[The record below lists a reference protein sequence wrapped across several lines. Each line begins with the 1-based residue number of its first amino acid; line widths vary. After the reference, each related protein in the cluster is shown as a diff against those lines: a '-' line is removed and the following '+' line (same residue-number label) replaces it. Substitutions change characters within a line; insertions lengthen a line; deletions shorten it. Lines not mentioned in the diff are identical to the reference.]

1 MEVTGMIEC
10 QAYMYKENDSP
21 VRCKINFLFIAVY
34 YLLLKFDPQNGL
46 VSIKQGI
53 AWRQASKSFYFV
65 KIVMYIYLKEFGKG

>member
-1 MEVTGMIEC
+1 MGVTGMIEC

-53 AWRQASKSFYFV
+53 A
-65 KIVMYIYLKEFGKG
+65 

>member
-1 MEVTGMIEC
+1 MIEC

-21 VRCKINFLFIAVY
+21 VSCKINFLFIAVY

-53 AWRQASKSFYFV
+53 AFEYMNLLLLPNTGLDSKV
-65 KIVMYIYLKEFGKG
+65 